1 MPMTDHAGQSVT
13 NEQDWY
19 RSRNQQ
25 RNWETLIQL
34 LSLRTQPM
42 QLSDP
47 KVVGQIPDQ
56 DFGSHYRGSQRI
68 WTFEFAVESPMIFHA
83 NGDEVALLH
92 SDSEQVPMIMGLT
105 ETAPDM
111 PAYITQDPV
120 YRNLVFRCLDR

>member
-1 MPMTDHAGQSVT
+1 MTDRAGQPVA
-13 NEQDWY
+13 NEQDWH

-42 QLSDP
+42 QLGDP
-47 KVVGQIPDQ
+47 TVDQVIPGE
-56 DFGSHYRGSQRI
+56 DFGSHYRGPQRM
-68 WTFEFAVESPMIFHA
+68 WTFDFAVESPMIFHA
-83 NGDEVALLH
+83 NGDEVALLRG
-92 SDSEQVPMIMGLT
+92 DSEQVPMIMGLT

-111 PAYITQDPV
+111 PTYITQDPV